1 MAVNLPETMQD
12 GQLMV
17 SDDGTKLKQN
27 TGATQ
32 PRPDL
37 KLTAVSVETN
47 NDVELVECLLE
58 TAKHS
63 SVSFR
68 FSRFTDQPNDVAA
81 SLVSR
86 SLVACMHIVIPHLVS
101 VSR

>member
-1 MAVNLPETMQD
+1 MQD
-12 GQLMV
+12 AQLIAGT
-17 SDDGTKLKQN
+17 DDDTTKLKQN

-37 KLTAVSVETN
+37 KLTAVSVETKN
-47 NDVELVECLLE
+47 GVDLVECLLE

-68 FSRFTDQPNDVAA
+68 FSCFTDQPNDVAA
-81 SLVSR
+81 SLVRKSQ
-86 SLVACMHIVIPHLVS
+86 LHVCIL
-101 VSR
+101 